1 MKKINWLD
9 IFMGGF
15 KLNFLQSSWNFER
28 LQNTGFLFS
37 IYLILKKIY
46 KNNIELLKKAIER
59 HIDFFNTNI
68 FFASAV
74 FGMIVRLEEELDNSD
89 AHKKHTEIE
98 SAKIGVM
105 GPLAAIGDSI
115 FWSTIKPFALLI
127 GCGFTY
133 LMGFTPESFFYGFG
147 LSVIIFNLPRII
159 IKYYL
164 LIKSYYD
171 YNNLFLLL
179 QKIKFQYIVKVIKIA
194 ALFLLGAIMAGFF
207 YQKNL
212 NLIPVRLFDNVLLI
226 VIFIFIT
233 IALKKKTVISHIIIA
248 IVIFSILLSYLIT

>member
-1 MKKINWLD
+1 MKKINWFDLF
-9 IFMGGF
+9 IGGI

-28 LQNTGFLFS
+28 LQNIGFLFS

-74 FGMIVRLEEELDNSD
+74 LGMVARLEEELDNTD
-89 AHKKHTEIE
+89 IKKKHEQIE
-98 SAKIGVM
+98 KAKAGLM

-133 LMGFTPESFFYGFG
+133 LMNFTLESFFWGFI
-147 LSVIIFNLPRII
+147 LSIIIFNLPRLI

-179 QKIKFQYIVKVIKIA
+179 QKIKFQYLIKVIKIVV
-194 ALFLLGAIMAGFF
+194 LFLLGAITAGFF
-207 YQKNL
+207 YKKDL
-212 NLIPVRLFDNVLLI
+212 NLISVRLLDNILLI
-226 VIFIFIT
+226 IIFILIT
-233 IALKKKTVISHIIIA
+233 IALKKKTVISHIIIT
-248 IVIFSILLSYLIT
+248 IIIFSILISYLIS